1 MNVCTGDKIMVKPS
15 RRIKLSKNMKPFVSR
30 VVRDGAA
37 QRAFTE
43 NIGHKTGKCVSGKV
57 REGMTGAEIHDIA
70 KECAPKKGT
79 VTYTV
84 GGGTRKAKRK
94 KPAE

>member
-1 MNVCTGDKIMVKPS
+1 MVTYIGIGDKIMAKPS

-37 QRAFTE
+37 QKAFTD
-43 NIGHKTGKCVSGKV
+43 NIGHKTGQCVAGKV
-57 REGMTGAEIHDIA
+57 RKGMTGAEIHDIA
-70 KECAPKKGT
+70 ASCAPKKGQ

-84 GGGTRKAKRK
+84 GGGTRKKARK
-94 KPAE
+94 AE

>member
-1 MNVCTGDKIMVKPS
+1 MAKPG
-15 RRIKLSKNMKPFVSR
+15 RRLKVSKNMKVFVSR

-43 NIGHKTGKCVSGKV
+43 NIGHKTGQCVAGKV

-70 KECAPKKGT
+70 KNCAPKKGQ
-79 VTYTV
+79 VTYSV

-94 KPAE
+94 AKAE

>member
-1 MNVCTGDKIMVKPS
+1 
-15 RRIKLSKNMKPFVSR
+15 MKPFVSR

-37 QRAFTE
+37 QKAFTA
-43 NIGHKTGKCVSGKV
+43 NIGHKTGQCVAGKV

-70 KECAPKKGT
+70 KSCAPKKGT
-79 VTYTV
+79 VTYNV

-94 KPAE
+94 AKSE

>member
-1 MNVCTGDKIMVKPS
+1 MCFGDKIMAKAS

-43 NIGHKTGKCVSGKV
+43 KIGHPTGQCVAGKV
-57 REGMTGAEIHDIA
+57 RAGMTGAEIHAIA
-70 KECAPKKGT
+70 KDCAPRKGT
-79 VTYTV
+79 VHYTV
-84 GGGTRKAKRK
+84 GGGGRRGRKAKT
-94 KPAE
+94 E